1 MHLAGTSLISAATYY
16 LPISTNQAATKT
28 VSTVNLLM
36 SLPSE
41 ALRAGRCPV
50 GHSHHLESI
59 LLELRSRLSA
69 VDCGVSH
76 NNITPPLTLPP
87 TQPLHWLMRRS
98 LKSLAILS
106 SFSIFRLCFVPVT
119 VPLTESTPAHFISMG
134 SSRSYATA
142 EVRHKET
149 PNVILAHHAGVHDNC
164 LAYVDVPSAKIL
176 TR

>member
-59 LLELRSRLSA
+59 WLELRSRLSA

-76 NNITPPLTLPP
+76 NNITPPPDLASHSTS
-87 TQPLHWLMRRS
+87 PLVDAQESKELGHPQQLQHFPALLRPSDRS
-98 LKSLAILS
+98 
-106 SFSIFRLCFVPVT
+106 VD
-119 VPLTESTPAHFISMG
+119 
-134 SSRSYATA
+134 
-142 EVRHKET
+142 
-149 PNVILAHHAGVHDNC
+149 GVHTGPFHQ
-164 LAYVDVPSAKIL
+164 YGIEP
-176 TR
+176 